1 MRHVKLPALMTPA
14 EKLARVA
21 SGASD
26 TARSA
31 LTRRSGTIYVPN
43 ADGVTGT
50 IIGPGAG
57 SDGTGTAQG
66 VAPWVGDT
74 TPPGR
79 PTGVTATSSGG
90 VVVATW
96 DGTLEGGVPA
106 DFAFVRVYASDGSSG
121 ERLLGELT
129 GAGSCP
135 AADFAAGSAVE
146 VWAVAY
152 DAARDRTGALA
163 RNASE
168 PSETVEVEVVDASA
182 DAITETYEEY
192 AVSPSRAEAPTEGW
206 SREPPPASAEGVVWR
221 RTVTITGDGMAT
233 RSTPVPLTGEPGVTL
248 SIEADGGTV
257 LRNSA
262 GSTTLSAVVYQ
273 GAAECRTLAEVRAA
287 FGRGASVEWSEL
299 GPSGWEAIGPDDP
312 RLSEGGMA
320 LTADGQDISGQA
332 TYRCCL
338 VVIDENGVTIYGN

>member
-1 MRHVKLPALMTPA
+1 MALHTLIRPSDEELPLAIASKALR
-14 EKLARVA
+14 LAQGL
-21 SGASD
+21 S
-26 TARSA
+26 TARP
-31 LTRRSGTIYVPN
+31 GTIYVPN

-74 TPPGR
+74 APPGR

-106 DFAFVRVYASDGSSG
+106 DFAFVRVFASDGSSG

-135 AADFAAGSAVE
+135 AADFGAGSVVS

-168 PSETVEVEVVDASA
+168 PSETVEVEVVDAPA
-182 DAITETYEEY
+182 GAVTEAYEEY
-192 AVSPSRAEAPTEGW
+192 ALSPSRTEAPTEGW
-206 SREPPPASAEGVVWR
+206 SREPPPASAGGVTWR
-221 RTVTITGDGMAT
+221 RTVTVTGDGMAT
-233 RSTPVPLTGEPGVTL
+233 RSAPVPLTGEPGVTL

-262 GSTTLSAVVYQ
+262 GSTTLRAVAYQ
-273 GAAECRTLAEVRAA
+273 GAVECRTIDAVRAA
-287 FGRGASVEWSEL
+287 FGAGASVEWSEL
-299 GPSGWEAIGPDDP
+299 GPSGWAAVGPSDP

-332 TYRCCL
+332 TYRASL
-338 VVIDENGVTIYGN
+338 VIIDENGVSIYGN

>member
-1 MRHVKLPALMTPA
+1 MAVYQRLRPDGRTLAISLAAKALR
-14 EKLARVA
+14 EARSQA
-21 SGASD
+21 
-26 TARSA
+26 TARPGSVY
-31 LTRRSGTIYVPN
+31 IPN
-43 ADGVTGT
+43 G
-50 IIGPGAG
+50 
-57 SDGTGTAQG
+57 DGTGTLIGQAAGHDGTGTTQG

-121 ERLLGELT
+121 ERMLGELT

-135 AADFAAGSAVE
+135 AADFDAGSAVE

-168 PSETVEVEVVDASA
+168 PSETVEVEVVDAPA
-182 DAITETYEEY
+182 GAVTETYEEY
-192 AVSPSRAEAPTEGW
+192 ALSPSRTEPPTGGW

-221 RTVTITGDGMAT
+221 RAVTVTGDGMAT

-262 GSTTLSAVVYQ
+262 GSTTLRAVVYQ
-273 GAAECRTLAEVRAA
+273 GASECRTLAEVRAA
-287 FGRGASVEWSEL
+287 FGGGASVEWYEL
-299 GPSGWEAIGPDDP
+299 GPSGWEAVAPDDP

-338 VVIDENGVTIYGN
+338 VVIDENGVSIYGN